1 MANNNDLRV
10 DGFTATPAS
19 PETAVTVTEQ
29 SSSCF
34 AQAKSVKINGVEHEI
49 YTTEKAD
56 VDPAH
61 AIKKKKKGQGPN
73 FHNPYEHYTTHA

>member
-49 YTTEKAD
+49 
-56 VDPAH
+56 
-61 AIKKKKKGQGPN
+61 
-73 FHNPYEHYTTHA
+73 